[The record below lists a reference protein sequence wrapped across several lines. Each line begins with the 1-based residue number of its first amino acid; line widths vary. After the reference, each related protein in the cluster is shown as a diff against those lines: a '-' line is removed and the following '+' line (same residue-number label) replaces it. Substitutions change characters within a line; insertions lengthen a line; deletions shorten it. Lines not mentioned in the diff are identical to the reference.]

1 MKREKN
7 RGLQRALQVRFVLL
21 ATLSAALLVG
31 SIVGIVLLRSY
42 GQIVKKADHLL
53 ELIQTSPNSPEI
65 GDAHYFS
72 VLVSYGTRTVSADLS
87 HTSFVREWTAVSMGR
102 QVLKNGKVRGFL
114 EGYRFCVMK
123 SAEGAEILFL
133 SRRLPLETFRN
144 TEKLLIWV
152 SILGI
157 LGTAAILALLSGRIV
172 APLVEAK
179 ERQKRFVTS
188 ASHGLKTPVAVILGD
203 TQLLQMEMPE
213 NEWLNDIEKQ
223 AKRLTEMT
231 QSLVTL
237 ARWDEGGQPGSRIAF
252 PISDVAEDIA
262 ASFRAIAENRG
273 LPFQVRIARNLSYCG
288 DEKALREMMTVLL
301 DNAFRYCPEDGCVG
315 FALEK
320 RYKGVALTVR
330 NTADNVKKEELPH
343 FTERFYRGSTA
354 ENTQG
359 SGLGLA
365 IVQSIVRQHH
375 GKLTVDAPSERESES
390 RVIL

>member
-42 GQIVKKADHLL
+42 GQFVKKADHLL

-172 APLVEAK
+172 APLVEAN

-288 DEKALREMMTVLL
+288 DDDRSAGQRVPVLSGRWLRGLCAGKALQ
-301 DNAFRYCPEDGCVG
+301 GCS
-315 FALEK
+315 AY
-320 RYKGVALTVR
+320 RAQ
-330 NTADNVKKEELPH
+330 
-343 FTERFYRGSTA
+343 YRGQCKKRGA
-354 ENTQG
+354 APFYG
-359 SGLGLA
+359 AFLP
-365 IVQSIVRQHH
+365 
-375 GKLTVDAPSERESES
+375 GKHRRKYPGFRPGAGDCSVHCPAAPWKADG
-390 RVIL
+390 